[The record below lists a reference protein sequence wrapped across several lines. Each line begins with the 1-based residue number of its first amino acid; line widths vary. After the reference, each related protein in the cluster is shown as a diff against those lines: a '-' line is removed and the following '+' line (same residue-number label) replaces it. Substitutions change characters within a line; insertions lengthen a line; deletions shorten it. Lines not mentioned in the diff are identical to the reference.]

1 MIKVSELSIT
11 IVFDNYPYREDLKT
25 LWGFSCL
32 IETPKNTL
40 LFDTGS
46 NGRVLLENMKKAGID
61 VRKVDSLFL
70 SHHHWDHIG
79 GIDSVIELNPDVDIF
94 APSSLSRLLVKD
106 LKTMVRSVHISD
118 EKSMLICEDIYTT
131 GMMGEDVEEQS
142 LIIDTDSGVVVIT
155 GCAHNGI
162 VEIAKKAE
170 EILEKK
176 IALLL
181 GGFHLM
187 RKDIAETERVV
198 NGLMELEIDHI
209 APTHCTGDQAMER
222 LHKVFGERAIVVGAG
237 KKLHLKG

>member
-1 MIKVSELSIT
+1 MT
-11 IVFDNYPYREDLKT
+11 IVFDNYPYRSGLKT
-25 LWGFSCL
+25 LWGFSCF

-46 NGRVLLENMKKAGID
+46 NGRVLLENMEKVETD
-61 VRKVDSLFL
+61 VKKVDTLFL

-79 GIDSVIELNPDVDIF
+79 GFDSVIELNPDVDVF

-106 LKTMVRSVHISD
+106 LKTMVRSVSVSD
-118 EKSMLICEDIYTT
+118 EKSMMICEDIYTT

-142 LIIDTDSGVVVIT
+142 LVIDTDAGAVVIT

-162 VEIAKKAE
+162 VEIAKRAE

-187 RKDIAETERVV
+187 RKDKAEIERVV
-198 NGLMELEIDHI
+198 SGLMSMEIERI
-209 APTHCTGDQAMER
+209 APTHCTGDLAMER
-222 LHKVFGERAIVVGAG
+222 LHKVFSERAIVVGAG
-237 KKLHLKG
+237 KKLLL